1 MKILSYVM
9 PSLEPR
15 RDKEKYLTS
24 VMELRQGRVKI

>member
-15 RDKEKYLTS
+15 RDEVRYLKS
-24 VMELRQGRVKI
+24 VMELTQGRVKT